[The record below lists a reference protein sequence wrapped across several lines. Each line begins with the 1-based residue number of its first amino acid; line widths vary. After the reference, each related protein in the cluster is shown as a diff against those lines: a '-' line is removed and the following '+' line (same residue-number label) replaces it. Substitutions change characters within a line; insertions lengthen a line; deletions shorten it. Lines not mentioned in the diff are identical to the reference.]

1 MENEGIKTEKL
12 NLPQTV
18 KIGFAFL
25 AISAFW
31 QLYNGVIPPI
41 LTNTFG
47 MSETSSGVIMA
58 MDNILALIMLPLFG
72 SLSDRCKSPMGRRK
86 PFILVGTIA
95 AVALMQIIPLMDNQY
110 AATGLAGF
118 KVAFIIVLMLLLIAM
133 GTYRSPAVALMPDM
147 TPKPLR
153 SKGNAIINLMG
164 ALGAIVYL
172 IVTALLYS
180 GKLFMDE
187 KGHVDYT
194 LLFVIVALLM
204 IGALLVVML
213 TVKEPSQD
221 PDSVVSLRDGED
233 DADAAVTEA
242 VAAPAPVEGAVVE
255 AMSDGTPVSSTS
267 AGTVTEAMQAE
278 EAVTAAVTEPVEG
291 MTVDAM
297 SAPEPVEAAPAVKE
311 KHKLPKDVRK
321 SFLFILASIA
331 LWFMSYNAIDTWY
344 TNYAGRV
351 WGMTIGS
358 ASACLTV
365 TTVGMIIAFI
375 PAAHIAVKIGRKKT
389 IIVGLILEVV
399 SALSAFI
406 FTLVADSLQRKAYL
420 AQITQNT
427 LGEDGIFGVAEME
440 PVTSILFGTYEE
452 ANAVYVSNAFHP
464 AMFAVFALLGIGWA
478 LINVNS
484 LPMVVDM
491 CADSDVGKYTGYYY
505 TASMAA
511 QIVTPVLAGWCLR
524 HLGYFSLF
532 LYAALFMGAAIV
544 TMWFVRH
551 GDTAHNAPKGLEV
564 FEEM

>member
-1 MENEGIKTEKL
+1 MENGEIKNEKL
-12 NLPQTV
+12 NLPQTI

-72 SLSDRCKSPMGRRK
+72 TLSDRCKSPMGRRK

-110 AATGLAGF
+110 AATGLVGF
-118 KVAFIIVLMLLLIAM
+118 KVAFIVVLMLLLIAM

-164 ALGAIVYL
+164 ALGAIIYL

-213 TVKEPSQD
+213 TVKEPTQA
-221 PDSVVSLRDGED
+221 EE
-233 DADAAVTEA
+233 AVTMMPDG
-242 VAAPAPVEGAVVE
+242 AAPEPVEGAVVE
-255 AMSDGTPVSSTS
+255 AMSDGTPVPSTS
-267 AGTVTEAMQAE
+267 SGTVAEAQA
-278 EAVTAAVTEPVEG
+278 
-291 MTVDAM
+291 
-297 SAPEPVEAAPAVKE
+297 EPVEAAPA

-399 SALSAFI
+399 STLSAFI

-551 GDTAHNAPKGLEV
+551 GDTAHNTPKGLEV